1 MSKSKIIRNKYDK
14 VGLAPGTLV
23 HIGKQNDK
31 KIKIELTKYNQ
42 ESYEYKELNKL
53 SDIDIFKEEK
63 DFFWINIDGINV
75 DIIKD
80 IGDYFG
86 HHNLILEDILNTEK
100 RPKVE
105 FFNDYIF
112 LIVKMLSFNKEKD
125 SIDSEQVSIL
135 FGKNYVISIQE
146 GIEGDVFDIVRD
158 RLKKNNSLLR
168 KYGSDFLAY
177 ALIDIIVDN
186 YFALLEMIS
195 EKIEVLDERLLY
207 DTNSNLLQNIYSLKR
222 EILFLR
228 KAIWPLR
235 EILSKLD
242 RFEDIDLLS
251 KNSRFYLRDVYE
263 HIIQIIDTE
272 ETFRDVMSGMMELY
286 LSNVSNKMNE
296 VMKVLSIIGTI
307 FIPLTFIV
315 GVYGMNFDY
324 MPELK
329 SHYGYPIVLLFMILL
344 SIFMLLVFRHK
355 KWI

>member
-42 ESYEYKELNKL
+42 ESYEYKELDKL

-168 KYGSDFLAY
+168 KYGSDF
-177 ALIDIIVDN
+177 
-186 YFALLEMIS
+186 
-195 EKIEVLDERLLY
+195 
-207 DTNSNLLQNIYSLKR
+207 
-222 EILFLR
+222 
-228 KAIWPLR
+228 
-235 EILSKLD
+235 
-242 RFEDIDLLS
+242 
-251 KNSRFYLRDVYE
+251 
-263 HIIQIIDTE
+263 
-272 ETFRDVMSGMMELY
+272 
-286 LSNVSNKMNE
+286 
-296 VMKVLSIIGTI
+296 
-307 FIPLTFIV
+307 
-315 GVYGMNFDY
+315 
-324 MPELK
+324 
-329 SHYGYPIVLLFMILL
+329 
-344 SIFMLLVFRHK
+344 
-355 KWI
+355 

>member
-1 MSKSKIIRNKYDK
+1 MTKSKIIKNKYDK

-23 HIGKQNDK
+23 HIGTHHVQDV
-31 KIKIELTKYNQ
+31 KIELTRYNQ
-42 ESYEYKELNKL
+42 DEYEYRELKNL
-53 SDIDIFKEEK
+53 SEIDIFNSEK

-80 IGDYFG
+80 LGDYFG

-100 RPKVE
+100 RPKIE

-112 LIVKMLSFNKEKD
+112 LIVKMLSFNEKKD
-125 SIDSEQVSIL
+125 SIDSEQVSII

-146 GIEGDVFDIVRD
+146 GIEGDVFDIIRN
-158 RLKKNNSLLR
+158 RLKKNNSLIR
-168 KYGSDFLAY
+168 KFGSDFLAY
-177 ALIDIIVDN
+177 SLIDIIVDN
-186 YFALLEMIS
+186 YFSLLEMIS
-195 EKIEVLDERLLY
+195 EKIETLDERLLY

-242 RFEDIDLLS
+242 RFDDVDLLS
-251 KNSRFYLRDVYE
+251 KNSKFYLRDVYE

-286 LSNVSNKMNE
+286 LSNVSNRMNE

-315 GVYGMNFDY
+315 GIYGMNFEY

-329 SHYGYPIVLLFMILL
+329 SHYGYPIVLLFMTLL
-344 SIFMLLVFRHK
+344 SIAMLLIFKYK